1 MTKTTIP
8 LKSKESKESK
18 MAKMVKE
25 AKEVKEVKVK
35 EPAPI
40 VELPR
45 PQKRQSEANQI
56 IIQLLMLLLN

>member
-18 MAKMVKE
+18 MAKEAKE
-25 AKEVKEVKVK
+25 VKEVKEVKVK

-45 PQKRQSEANQI
+45 
-56 IIQLLMLLLN
+56 L

>member
-18 MAKMVKE
+18 LAKE

-40 VELPR
+40 VEPPR